1 MTIVFTVM
9 PEECPWCDSV
19 LTGLH
24 DVIGLKVARYN
35 CGTRIT
41 KAPSQDVWRSDKV
54 CDKSVALPH
63 RARIDL
69 VEAARQA
76 NQERGDA

>member
-19 LTGLH
+19 LIGLH

-54 CDKSVALPH
+54 CDYGM
-63 RARIDL
+63 IDMKL
-69 VEAARQA
+69 VDLA
-76 NQERGDA
+76 NERGRDGADAEELLK